1 MMTQQ
6 TKQPLITILG
16 PTASGK
22 TRLAVAMARQFHG
35 EIISADSRQVYQ
47 YMDIGTGKDL
57 EEYGDIPYHLID
69 VIHPDN
75 EYNLFNFAR
84 DFGDA
89 FKHITARRQLPF
101 LVGGTGMYLDAVLSR
116 YNLTI
121 ANIDENTRQDLE
133 KKSIDAL
140 VDILRD
146 LKPALH
152 NTTDTQD
159 KARLIKAIEIAIS
172 ERQEKHKENEQ
183 ATLAWPSFEPLILG
197 IRVERELLKK
207 RIKSRLMSRL
217 EAGMIDEVEQL
228 VRKGVS
234 FERLQN
240 FGLEYRYISLYLNK
254 QLNFNDMLQKLNSE
268 IVRFSKQQEKWF
280 RNIEKKQHQIKWL
293 DANDHLTEN
302 ANSAIQQF
310 LEGK

>member
-1 MMTQQ
+1 MTQQ
-6 TKQPLITILG
+6 AETPLITILG

-22 TRLAVAMARQFHG
+22 TKLAVTLAEQFHG

-47 YMDIGTGKDL
+47 YMNIGTGKDL

-75 EYNLFNFAR
+75 EYNLFNFAQ
-84 DFGDA
+84 DFGVA
-89 FKHITARRQLPF
+89 YQHITSRHQLPF

-140 VDILRD
+140 VGILRK
-146 LKPALH
+146 LKPSLH

-159 KARLIKAIEIAIS
+159 RARLVKAIEIALS
-172 ERQEKHKENEQ
+172 EQNETAQ
-183 ATLAWPSFEPLILG
+183 GDNRDTILWPSFNPLILG
-197 IRVERELLKK
+197 IRISRENLKK
-207 RIKSRLMSRL
+207 RIKARLLSRLK
-217 EAGMIDEVEQL
+217 EGMIDEVELL
-228 VRKGVS
+228 VRKGIS

-240 FGLEYRYISLYLNK
+240 FGLEYRYIALYLQK
-254 QLNFNDMLQKLNSE
+254 QLNFNDMVQKLNSE

-280 RNIEKKQHQIKWL
+280 RNLEKKQHQIIWL
-293 DANDHLTEN
+293 DADDDLPEKAKTV
-302 ANSAIQQF
+302 IQLF
-310 LEGK
+310 LEER

>member
-1 MMTQQ
+1 
-6 TKQPLITILG
+6 
-16 PTASGK
+16 
-22 TRLAVAMARQFHG
+22 MAKLFKG

-75 EYNLFNFAR
+75 EYNLFNFAK
-84 DFGDA
+84 DFGLA
-89 FKHITARRQLPF
+89 FNHIISRQQLPF

-133 KKSIDAL
+133 KKSKAEL
-140 VDILRD
+140 VTLLSD

-152 NTTDTQD
+152 NTTDTED
-159 KARLIKAIEIAIS
+159 KTRLIKAIEIALS
-172 ERQEKHKENEQ
+172 ERKEAHPDSGQ
-183 ATLAWPSFEPLILG
+183 MTLTWPEFEPLIIG
-197 IRVERELLKK
+197 IRIDREHLKK
-207 RIKSRLMSRL
+207 RIQSRLLSRL
-217 EAGMIDEVEQL
+217 KQGMIDEVEML
-228 VRKGVS
+228 IRKGVS

-240 FGLEYRYISLYLNK
+240 FGLEYRYIALYLSK
-254 QLNFNDMLQKLNSE
+254 KLNFNDMKQKLNSE

-280 RNIEKKQHQIKWL
+280 RNLEKKQHRILWI
-293 DANDHLTEN
+293 DADDQLIEN
-302 ANSAIQQF
+302 AERAIQQF
-310 LEGK
+310 VYGN